1 MMIVEEF
8 EYREYT
14 TIVKALTGANLD
26 IMDLICRQQEITK
39 LQCELIQQKKSID
52 HKLDC
57 RIATKCRLEQQK
69 ADILPCV
76 KIPSAHVAS
85 PNVPKPK
92 IVQISS
98 ICVITKVAKGPPEQ
112 DNCKSK
118 VCKDDNSDDS
128 ISDRELLCYV
138 QDSN

>member
-1 MMIVEEF
+1 MTVGEF
-8 EYREYT
+8 EYRECT
-14 TIVKALTGANLD
+14 TIVRALARANLD
-26 IMDLICRQQEITK
+26 IMDLIHRWQEITK
-39 LQCELIQQKKSID
+39 LQCELFQEKKSID
-52 HKLDC
+52 CKLDC

-92 IVQISS
+92 IVPKSS
-98 ICVITKVAKGPPEQ
+98 LCVIRKVAKSPSKQ
-112 DNCKSK
+112 DKCKSK
-118 VCKDDNSDDS
+118 VCKDDNFDDS
-128 ISDRELLCYV
+128 LSDRELLSYV

>member
-1 MMIVEEF
+1 MIVGEF

-14 TIVKALTGANLD
+14 TIVKALAGANLD
-26 IMDLICRQQEITK
+26 IMDLIHGWQEITK
-39 LQCELIQQKKSID
+39 LQCELIQEKKSID

-69 ADILPCV
+69 ADILPHV

-85 PNVPKPK
+85 SNVPKPK
-92 IVQISS
+92 IAPESS
-98 ICVITKVAKGPPEQ
+98 LCVIRKVAKRPSEQ
-112 DNCKSK
+112 GNHKSK

-128 ISDRELLCYV
+128 PLR
-138 QDSN
+138 

>member
-1 MMIVEEF
+1 MIAGEF

-14 TIVKALTGANLD
+14 TIVKALAAADLD
-26 IMDLICRQQEITK
+26 IMDLICRWQEITK
-39 LQCELIQQKKSID
+39 MQCELIQEKSID

-69 ADILPCV
+69 ADILPHV

-85 PNVPKPK
+85 PNVPKHK
-92 IVQISS
+92 IVPKSYP
-98 ICVITKVAKGPPEQ
+98 CVIRKIAKRPSEQ
-112 DNCKSK
+112 DNHKSK
-118 VCKDDNSDDS
+118 VHKDYNSDDNL
-128 ISDRELLCYV
+128 SDREILSYV